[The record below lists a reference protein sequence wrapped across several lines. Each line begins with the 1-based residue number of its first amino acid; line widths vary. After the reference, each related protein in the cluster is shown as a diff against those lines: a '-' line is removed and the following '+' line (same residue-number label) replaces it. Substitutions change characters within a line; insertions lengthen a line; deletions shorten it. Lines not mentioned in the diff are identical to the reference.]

1 MLHFNGENY
10 GRAGAGNWA
19 SVVPMVLPHI
29 AVGRFLLHRLCSVRT
44 FGNVFLETGAG
55 KENAAIGNIL
65 HIGDETVVPCRIQ
78 SCDADSQ
85 QFGGFLPGKQFFHCG
100 SHSFRCILADGK
112 ADAQRSG
119 YILHFF
125 FGKFADIVTDAALIQ
140 GAQLL
145 QHDHRGIFHT
155 ADHADVAVCGYL

>member
-85 QFGGFLPGKQFFHCG
+85 QFGGFLPGKQFSIAVHIPFAVFWRMARLTHSALVTSCIFSSG
-100 SHSFRCILADGK
+100 SFPI
-112 ADAQRSG
+112 
-119 YILHFF
+119 
-125 FGKFADIVTDAALIQ
+125 
-140 GAQLL
+140 
-145 QHDHRGIFHT
+145 
-155 ADHADVAVCGYL
+155 

>member
-55 KENAAIGNIL
+55 KEKAAIGNIL

-119 YILHFF
+119 HILHFF

-145 QHDHRGIFHT
+145 SMT
-155 ADHADVAVCGYL
+155 TEGYFILPIMPM